1 MRIRGNS
8 PSPWLSL
15 ATFFSAAALFAP
27 TIHAQATP
35 AAGPQS
41 STASCSTIS
50 SAPPLPPPLAEA
62 QDLARSGKY
71 DEAIAAY
78 SKIAESGGTSGAMA
92 YSGISRIYL
101 KEKKPAAALEAAQKA
116 VALTPGKPP
125 AIVALGEVYFRLGRM
140 PEAEELFLSSIRQCA
155 PDARAFLGM
164 AHLSR
169 MTSNHLRAKHELDWA
184 HQIDPNDPD
193 ITREWAFS
201 LSREDRIKFLR
212 DRLAQAAGDD
222 DDAREGFR
230 ESLAVLLDQSANPGR
245 GCAEAAKVEKT
256 AVRLQRLM
264 GDATYYT
271 GYALDVKL
279 NGQTAHLQLDTGA
292 SGILINPKMA
302 EKAGI
307 KPITKTEVEG
317 FGNKGMMG
325 GFVGNVDS
333 VKVGDLEFQKCYVEV
348 TEKKL
353 LPDSDGLIGGD
364 VFSHFLVDIDF
375 PDAMFKLSAL
385 PAIPGQTNTGGAL
398 ESNPASSQNLHDRYI
413 APEMK
418 NYTQIYR
425 FGHDI
430 LVPTRVNDSPAKLFL
445 LDTGS
450 FDNLISRN
458 AAKEST
464 QVSGDP
470 DTEVKGLSGKVNQ
483 VYRASSVTLTF
494 SHLKQRHDDMIAFDM
509 TRISDADGT
518 EISGVLGF
526 TMLRLLDIT
535 IDYRDGLVDFQ
546 YDPHRLH

>member
-1 MRIRGNS
+1 MRIRGNP
-8 PSPWLSL
+8 PSPWPSL
-15 ATFFSAAALFAP
+15 AAFFSAAALFVP

-41 STASCSTIS
+41 STAICSAIS

-78 SKIAESGGTSGAMA
+78 SKIAESGGPSGAMA
-92 YSGISRIYL
+92 YSGISRVYM

-140 PEAEELFLSSIRQCA
+140 AEAEELFLSSIRQCA
-155 PDARAFLGM
+155 PDARAFLGA

-169 MTSNHLRAKHELDWA
+169 MTSNYLQAKREIDWA
-184 HQIDPNDPD
+184 HRIDPYDPD
-193 ITREWAFS
+193 ITREWAIS

-212 DRLAQAAGDD
+212 DRLAHAAGDD
-222 DDAREGFR
+222 DDDREGFR
-230 ESLAVLLDQSANPGR
+230 ESLAILLDQSENPGR
-245 GCAEAAKVEKT
+245 GCGEVTKVEKT

-264 GDATYYT
+264 ADATHDT

-292 SGILINPKMA
+292 TGILINPKMA

-307 KPITKTEVEG
+307 KSITKTGVEG
-317 FGNKGMMG
+317 FGSKGMMG
-325 GFVGNVDS
+325 GFIGNVDS

-385 PAIPGQTNTGGAL
+385 PAIPGQTETGSAP
-398 ESNPASSQNLHDRYI
+398 ESSAASSQNLHDRYI

-418 NYTQIYR
+418 NYTEIYR

-464 QVSGDP
+464 HVSNDGD
-470 DTEVKGLSGKVNQ
+470 TQVKGLSGKVNQ
-483 VYRASSVTLTF
+483 VYRASSVTLVF
-494 SHLKQRHDDMIAFDM
+494 SHLKQKHDDMIAFDM
-509 TRISDADGT
+509 TRMSDADGT
-518 EISGVLGF
+518 EVSGVLGF
-526 TMLRLLDIT
+526 TMLRLLDIK

-546 YDPHRLH
+546 YDPRRVR